1 MKITEWIRFN
11 RHLPER
17 KFFQVINAKL
27 RGHYNYYGVRGNS
40 QSLWTFYFRVIEK
53 CFKWLNR
60 RSQRKSYTW
69 DRFKRNLK
77 QYYKILKPRITEK
90 KRRHTVAY

>member
-1 MKITEWIRFN
+1 MITEWIRKN

-17 KFFQVINAKL
+17 KLFQVINAKL

-40 QSLWTFYFRVIEK
+40 QSMWSFYFRVVET

-69 DRFKRNLK
+69 ERFKRNLE
-77 QYYKILKPRITEK
+77 LC
-90 KRRHTVAY
+90 